1 MMKKINLL
9 FIIAILGILFSACS
23 NKKVSSEKINNSE
36 LSNEIIIGLE
46 YCTDKVTKI
55 KMDTNLRFMG
65 EQYSDDGY
73 GSELRICKINDTS
86 ISMEIIEK
94 KYINGREFNYKEEN
108 NKVLLQ
114 KCGKETPIFLKSNKF
129 TVCKREDG
137 FTQVRI
143 YTKLIN

>member
-1 MMKKINLL
+1 MKKINLL

-36 LSNEIIIGLE
+36 LYNEIIIGLE
-46 YCTDKVTKI
+46 YCTDNVTKI
-55 KMDTNLRFMG
+55 KMDTDLRFMG

-73 GSELRICKINDTS
+73 GSELTICKTNDTS

>member
-1 MMKKINLL
+1 MY
-9 FIIAILGILFSACS
+9 
-23 NKKVSSEKINNSE
+23 
-36 LSNEIIIGLE
+36 NEIIIGLE

-73 GSELRICKINDTS
+73 GSELRICKTNDTS

>member
-1 MMKKINLL
+1 MKKINLL

-73 GSELRICKINDTS
+73 GSELRICKTNDTS

>member
-1 MMKKINLL
+1 MKKMNLL

>member
-1 MMKKINLL
+1 MKKINLL

-94 KYINGREFNYKEEN
+94 KYIYLI
-108 NKVLLQ
+108 LLI
-114 KCGKETPIFLKSNKF
+114 CI
-129 TVCKREDG
+129 
-137 FTQVRI
+137 
-143 YTKLIN
+143 

>member
-1 MMKKINLL
+1 MKKINLL

-73 GSELRICKINDTS
+73 GTELRICKTNDTS

>member
-1 MMKKINLL
+1 MKKINLL
-9 FIIAILGILFSACS
+9 FSIIISGILFSACS
-23 NKKVSSEKINNSE
+23 NKKVSFEKTNNSE

-46 YCTDKVTKI
+46 YCTDKVSKI
-55 KMDTNLRFMG
+55 KMNANLRFMG

>member
-1 MMKKINLL
+1 MKKINLL

>member
-1 MMKKINLL
+1 M
-9 FIIAILGILFSACS
+9 ILIGVEGIL
-23 NKKVSSEKINNSE
+23 SSEKINNSE

-114 KCGKETPIFLKSNKF
+114 KCGKETPIFLKSSSVF
-129 TVCKREDG
+129 
-137 FTQVRI
+137 I
-143 YTKLIN
+143 